1 GKATVT
7 FNDDSTGEVQGN
19 VVAKKDAEKYTPN
32 VPTTKVPVG
41 DVNNLTDEEKGQV
54 KTNVENANPDLPS
67 GAEVTIGN
75 DGTATIKYSDNSTDT
90 IAGNKLVV
98 AKPDTSTE
106 QKVNLPGSKIEVSDP
121 NHLTD
126 EEKQQVKDN
135 VAKSNPDAKDIKVGD
150 NGDTDVIFNN
160 GNYGHVSG
168 DQLVVKSNDSHDNTT
183 DADKHPAVVPGT
195 KVEVADPSH
204 LTDEE
209 KQQVKDNV
217 AKSNP
222 DAKDI
227 KVSDNG
233 DTTLIYND
241 GSQHNLSGSDLI
253 IKKDNNS
260 SNTSNNT
267 DADNNPAVIPD
278 TKTPVQDPNHLTD
291 AEKSQIKDNVSK
303 SNPNAKDILVGNN
316 ADTTLI
322 YGDGSKNVI
331 KGTDLI
337 VVKLTSTISPSK
349 NTSGL
354 QGKDKNTSN
363 KNEVS
368 SKQTL
373 PQTGESDNVL
383 AVISGA
389 VVTILSIVTLGLIK
403 RRKE

>member
-1 GKATVT
+1 M
-7 FNDDSTGEVQGN
+7 
-19 VVAKKDAEKYTPN
+19 
-32 VPTTKVPVG
+32 
-41 DVNNLTDEEKGQV
+41 
-54 KTNVENANPDLPS
+54 
-67 GAEVTIGN
+67 
-75 DGTATIKYSDNSTDT
+75 
-90 IAGNKLVV
+90 
-98 AKPDTSTE
+98 
-106 QKVNLPGSKIEVSDP
+106 
-121 NHLTD
+121 
-126 EEKQQVKDN
+126 
-135 VAKSNPDAKDIKVGD
+135 
-150 NGDTDVIFNN
+150 
-160 GNYGHVSG
+160 
-168 DQLVVKSNDSHDNTT
+168 
-183 DADKHPAVVPGT
+183 
-195 KVEVADPSH
+195 
-204 LTDEE
+204 
-209 KQQVKDNV
+209 
-217 AKSNP
+217 
-222 DAKDI
+222 
-227 KVSDNG
+227 
-233 DTTLIYND
+233 
-241 GSQHNLSGSDLI
+241 I

-267 DADNNPAVIPD
+267 DADKHPAVIPD

-303 SNPNAKDILVGNN
+303 SNPNVKDILVGNN

-389 VVTILSIVTLGLIK
+389 VMTILSVVTFGLIK